1 MPVLELKD
9 FAALKAL
16 SWPIIALDLGEKV
29 IGVAISDSNWL
40 ISSPM
45 LNIENKKFTTS
56 AAQIFNIIKERNI
69 CGVLIGLPVD
79 MSGGEN
85 KKSQSARQFG
95 RNLMKMQDTNSH
107 FFDER
112 FSTILAQ
119 QTLDNSDLSHDRKQ
133 ELIDKIAAS
142 HIMQNFFDRIGKL

>member
-1 MPVLELKD
+1 MPVLELEE
-9 FAALKAL
+9 FAALKNISRPL
-16 SWPIIALDLGEKV
+16 MALDLGEKV

-40 ISSPM
+40 ISSP
-45 LNIENKKFTTS
+45 LVNIENKKFTTS
-56 AAQIFNIIKERNI
+56 AAQLFNIINERNI
-69 CGVLIGLPVD
+69 SGVLIGLPVAMD
-79 MSGGEN
+79 GGEN
-85 KKSQSARQFG
+85 KKTQSARQFG
-95 RNLMKMQDTNSH
+95 RNLMKLQPINIH

-142 HIMQNFFDRIGKL
+142 HILQNFFDRIEKL